1 MRLDM
6 TRRSDLAVRALW
18 ALGAN
23 EERIKGSELADLIDT
38 TPAFLPQVLS
48 PLVRRRWVDSTPGP
62 NGGYLLAVDL
72 DDVSLLDVI
81 EAVEGPL
88 DHDVCVLDGGHC
100 TEVGH
105 CAVHEAWTEAR
116 QQLYRRLDATPISR
130 SNLRRDRN

>member
-1 MRLDM
+1 MRLDI
-6 TRRSDLAVRALW
+6 TRKSDLAVRALC

-23 EERIKGSELADLIDT
+23 GERIKGSELAERIDT
-38 TPAFLPQVLS
+38 TPTFLPQVLS
-48 PLVRRRWVDSTPGP
+48 PLVRRRWIDSTPGP
-62 NGGYLLAVDL
+62 TGGYLLDVDL
-72 DDVSLLDVI
+72 DDISLLDVI

-105 CAVHEAWTEAR
+105 CAVHEAWMVAR

-130 SNLRRDRN
+130 SNLRTNRR